1 MSSTTASFS
10 NYQMERLHH
19 LDTRNMFRSSVHV
32 TSCLPPTAKHAYC
45 YPTRQHLYLSNINRP
60 GLAYHTIK
68 IHASLNLFILLECR
82 DLNAVNNNL
91 NPGPPIPSGSS
102 FPGWS
107 KWMLFT
113 ILPIILPL
121 LSGNWGSLIAIKQ
134 KMDTALATVET
145 VAEVIEEVA
154 VKVDNIA
161 DKITDNLPDGSRLK
175 TAIQMVDLL
184 AENVIKG
191 ADLVEEV
198 VDKVLLLSLV

>member
-45 YPTRQHLYLSNINRP
+45 YPTKQHLYLSNINRP

-68 IHASLNLFILLECR
+68 MDS
-82 DLNAVNNNL
+82 NAVNNNL

-191 ADLVEEV
+191 ADLAEEF